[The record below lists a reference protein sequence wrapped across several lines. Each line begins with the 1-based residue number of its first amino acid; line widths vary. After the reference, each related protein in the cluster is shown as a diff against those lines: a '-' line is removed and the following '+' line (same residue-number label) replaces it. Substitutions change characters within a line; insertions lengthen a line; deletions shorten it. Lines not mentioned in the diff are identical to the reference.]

1 MGLCLPLV
9 YTKAHIQRRE
19 SVALFHAVSPTRSSF
34 WVVGLPQFCVPGKL
48 PAIRRLKKNGVPSGL
63 PSDRIPAPPM
73 RVESFGALYRLV
85 PGVAVKSRLRPSFVA
100 ASSSSD

>member
-48 PAIRRLKKNGVPSGL
+48 PAIRRLKKTGFL
-63 PSDRIPAPPM
+63 PACHPIGSQPPPC
-73 RVESFGALYRLV
+73 A
-85 PGVAVKSRLRPSFVA
+85 SR
-100 ASSSSD
+100 ASVRFIDWFRAWR